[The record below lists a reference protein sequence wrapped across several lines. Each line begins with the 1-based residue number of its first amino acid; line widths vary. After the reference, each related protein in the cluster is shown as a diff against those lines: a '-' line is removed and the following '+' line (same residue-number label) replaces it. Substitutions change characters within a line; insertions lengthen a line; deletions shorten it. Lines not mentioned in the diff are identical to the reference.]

1 MLASCRLDVLAFKPG
16 NVSLCSPGHDMTA
29 ADFLTS
35 AEAVAP
41 ILSAPGLALGRR
53 VLMSVEATRRAVGCN
68 TNLGI
73 VLLCAPLAQA
83 ALQAGVSRDWR
94 PHLWAVL
101 HALDVEDTRDVFQA
115 IVLAAPAGLGQS
127 GRHDVH
133 EAPEVGLLDAMAE
146 AASRDRIAYQYAH
159 DYADVRSLGLPC
171 LHACASRW
179 AACED
184 RLEWATVAC
193 YLAFLARIPDTHLT
207 RKYGPDAAL
216 AVHREAE
223 RVETGF
229 KACENPVNAI
239 ALLQDFDNKL
249 KRGGLNPGTS
259 ADLTVASL
267 LAFHL
272 DHPWVISS
280 GDHPWADHRDTP
292 EGVVV
297 ARETCTGRVPYD
309 Y

>member
-1 MLASCRLDVLAFKPG
+1 MAFKPG
-16 NVSLCSPGHDMTA
+16 NVSLCSPGHGMTA
-29 ADFLTS
+29 EDFLTS
-35 AEAVAP
+35 AEVIAP
-41 ILSAPGLALGRR
+41 LLSAPDLTLGRR
-53 VLMSVEATRRAVGCN
+53 VSMSVEATRATVGCN

-83 ALQAGVSRDWR
+83 ALEAGVSRDQKEKWR
-94 PHLWAVL
+94 PHLRAVL
-101 HALDVEDTRDVFQA
+101 QALDVEDAREVFRA
-115 IVLAAPAGLGQS
+115 IVLAGPAGLGES
-127 GRHDVH
+127 RRHDVH
-133 EAPEVGLLDAMAE
+133 KAPEVGLLEAMAE
-146 AASRDRIAYQYAH
+146 AAPRDRIAYQYAH
-159 DYADVRSLGLPC
+159 DFADVRSLGLPC

-179 AACED
+179 AARED
-184 RLEWATVAC
+184 RLAWATVAC

-207 RKYGPDAAL
+207 RKHGPEQAL
-216 AVHREAE
+216 AVRREAE

-229 KACENPVNAI
+229 KACENPANAI

-272 DHPWVISS
+272 DHLLGNTPWGSS
-280 GDHPWADHRDTP
+280 PEDRPGAGHRDTQ

-297 ARETCTGRVPYD
+297 ARDTCTGRVPYD

>member
-1 MLASCRLDVLAFKPG
+1 VLASCRLDVLAIKPG
-16 NVSLCSPGHDMTA
+16 NVSLPSPGHGMTA
-29 ADFLTS
+29 TDFLTS

-41 ILSAPGLALGRR
+41 ILSAPGLSLGRR

-83 ALQAGVSRDWR
+83 ALEAGVSRDWG
-94 PHLWAVL
+94 PHLRAVL
-101 HALDVEDTRDVFQA
+101 QALDVEDARDVFRA

-179 AACED
+179 AARED

-193 YLAFLARIPDTHLT
+193 YLAFLARIPDTHLL
-207 RKYGPDAAL
+207 RKHGPDEAL
-216 AVHREAE
+216 KVRREAE

-229 KACENPVNAI
+229 KACENPANAI

-272 DHPWVISS
+272 DRPWGIKP
-280 GDHPWADHRDTP
+280 GDQLRGSPL
-292 EGVVV
+292 
-297 ARETCTGRVPYD
+297 GRSP
-309 Y
+309 